1 MVIEMVFKWAGHVP
15 PNNMGPLYDKQKYVH
30 LSIIAGYTLFDTAEV
45 LEISELLY
53 LIYKYMFCDCF
64 KF

>member
-30 LSIIAGYTLFDTAEV
+30 LSIITGSTLFDMAKV

-53 LIYKYMFCDCF
+53 LIYKYMFCDYF
-64 KF
+64 

>member
-53 LIYKYMFCDCF
+53 
-64 KF
+64 